1 MSKKL
6 LKRKLSLLLTV
17 ITVLAFSFGTL
28 TVSAASTTI
37 NNDTFFKDTSGN
49 PIYSQ
54 GGGIFKFGS
63 TYYWYGV
70 RYTEAATYY
79 NNPTKKIG
87 TCTFAGFSCYSSTDM
102 VNWKYEKDIMTSST
116 PGLEGATWVG
126 RMGVAYNST
135 SKKYVLL
142 SQFSGTNGSG
152 ELFATCDTPNGNF
165 TYNHIQTDFP
175 MFVNNGT
182 GDQTIFQ
189 DDDGKAY
196 LICSS
201 ASGRSHLYVAPLRA
215 ADFLSIDTAT
225 QVYSGNGREG
235 NCMFKYNGRYY
246 FCSSDLHGWNASHCY
261 VISSSSILGT
271 YSAETV
277 MAGTDSSFCHASQT
291 GFFVTVAGTSGST
304 VIFCGDRW
312 ADFAGNGIGYN
323 QWCPLSFNGTTPT
336 FNDLSQWNFN
346 AAASTWTV
354 GAANNYVHNGDFEAD
369 RVVTSTLT
377 GWTNTGSGAN
387 LAGKQYS
394 GNFVLQH
401 YSTSAFTA
409 FTNQI
414 NTVPNGTYTLKAWV
428 KSSGGQSTC
437 RLFARNFGGTEIQ
450 YNINNAISTWT
461 QVTLSS
467 AINVTNGSIDV
478 GLYSVGA
485 AGNWAQV
492 DNITLTKN

>member
-1 MSKKL
+1 MYKKFL
-6 LKRKLSLLLTV
+6 IRRLSLLISV
-17 ITVLAFSFGTL
+17 IVFFSFNVS
-28 TVSAASTTI
+28 TVFAAGTTI
-37 NNDTFFKDTSGN
+37 NNDSFFKDTAGN

-70 RYTEAATYY
+70 RYNEAETYY

-87 TCTFAGFSCYSSTDM
+87 TDTFAAFSCYSSTDM
-102 VNWKYEKDIMTSST
+102 VNWKHEKDIMTSST

-126 RMGVAYNST
+126 RMGVAYNAT
-135 SKKYVLL
+135 SKKYVLI

-152 ELFATCDTPNGNF
+152 ELFATCSTPNGDF
-165 TYNHIQTDFP
+165 TYDHVQTSFP

-189 DDDGKAY
+189 DDDGNAY

-215 ADFLSIDTAT
+215 SDFLSIDTAT

-246 FCSSDLHGWNASHCY
+246 FCSSDLHGWNASHSY
-261 VISSSSILGT
+261 VISSTNILGP

-277 MAGTDSSFCHASQT
+277 MDGTDLSFCHTSQT

-312 ADFAGNGIGYN
+312 ADFAGNGLGYN

-336 FNDLSQWNFN
+336 FNDLSQWNFDSE
-346 AAASTWTV
+346 ASTWTV
-354 GAANNYVHNGDFEAD
+354 GDANNYVHNGDFESD

-377 GWTNTGSGAN
+377 GWTNTGSSAN
-387 LAGKQYS
+387 VAGKQYS

-401 YSTSAFTA
+401 YSADAFTA
-409 FTNQI
+409 STDQI
-414 NTVPNGTYTLKAWV
+414 DTVPNGTYTLKAWV
-428 KSSGGQSTC
+428 KSSGGQTTC

-461 QVTLSS
+461 QVTVSS
-467 AINVTNGSIDV
+467 NINVTNGTIDL
-478 GLYSVGA
+478 GLYSVGNP
-485 AGNWAQV
+485 GNSAQI